1 MTIATTLGR
10 RAIALALAG
19 ATELGERWTDEAE
32 RPVVMRDGRNVA
44 EVVLV
49 RPLGMLKR
57 KLSERERAE
66 LVEAHRRWREID
78 QVKLDL
84 LVNNVV
90 DNEADERG
98 WWYASYD
105 QMLDARGIEKKR

>member
-1 MTIATTLGR
+1 
-10 RAIALALAG
+10 
-19 ATELGERWTDEAE
+19 
-32 RPVVMRDGRNVA
+32 MRDGRNVA